1 VKSYRL
7 KLSGEVDDA
16 EMLAAAG
23 ERARAAAEHVA
34 LAGTSVRW
42 VRSEYAEDGSC
53 FLVFEA
59 RSAMA
64 VAEAGR
70 RAGLDVAQID
80 QESQPRLEWR
90 SQ

>member
-7 KLSGEVDDA
+7 KLSGEVDGA

-23 ERARAAAEHVA
+23 ERARAAAEQVA
-34 LAGTSVRW
+34 RAGTPVRW

-53 FLVFEA
+53 FLVLEA
-59 RSAMA
+59 LSAVA

-70 RAGLDVAQID
+70 RAGLDVVQID
-80 QESQPRLEWR
+80 QESQPRSEGS